1 MTDSWMKIDYK
12 IIGRRTLFLS
22 WPSEINTL
30 INDQIIVAEQIIRT
44 NLNFLLEDTVIS
56 YYDLTLYFGEDVDF
70 KEIIASIEECLVGI
84 KVQEH
89 SNKKIWKIP
98 VCYDLEFGWDLE
110 ALALQKKCTIEELI
124 A

>member
-89 SNKKIWKIP
+89 
-98 VCYDLEFGWDLE
+98 
-110 ALALQKKCTIEELI
+110 
-124 A
+124 